1 MPVNASAIRDLL
13 LPGLRGIEGQYKQIP
28 TQWDKV
34 FERGTSRMAVER
46 TVETRLLG
54 LASIKSEGGSV
65 AFDNAAGERYVYNQ
79 RHNELG
85 LGYAITQ
92 IAMEDNLYKDQFK
105 ADSLNLLDAMAQ
117 TKEILGANLLN
128 TATTY
133 NPQIGG
139 DGVALCATNHPVDGA
154 TWANRPSV
162 DVDLNEASLQN
173 AAIAIRYF
181 PDQANLRV
189 MARPEKLVV
198 PPQLEYV
205 AIRLLNSDLRP
216 GTSDNDVNAN
226 KSAGYYKNGYTVMDF
241 LTSQYAWFVTT
252 DIKGLL
258 YLERRSIETDMQVD
272 FVTKNL
278 LVSATERY
286 SFGYRNPRALWGSFP
301 TS

>member
-13 LPGLRGIEGQYKQIP
+13 LPGLRGIEGEYKMIP

-46 TVETRLLG
+46 TVEARFLG
-54 LASIKSEGGSV
+54 LAALKSEGGSV
-65 AFDNAAGERYVYNQ
+65 YFDNAAGERFVYNQ
-79 RHNELG
+79 RHVELG

-92 IAMEDNLYKDQFK
+92 IAMEDNLYKDQFR
-105 ADSLNLLDAMAQ
+105 ADSLGLYKSMAQ
-117 TKEILGANLLN
+117 TKEILGANVLN

-154 TWANRPSV
+154 TWANKPTV
-162 DVDLNEASLQN
+162 DVDLTEAALQN

-189 MARPEKLVV
+189 MARPDKLVV

-205 AIRLLNSDLRP
+205 ARRLLDSDLRP
-216 GTSDNDVNAN
+216 GTSDNDVNAM
-226 KSAGYYKNGYTVMDF
+226 KATGYLNNGYTVMDF
-241 LTSQYAWFVTT
+241 LTSAYAWFVTT

-258 YLERRSIETDMQVD
+258 YLQRREVESDMQVD
-272 FVTKNL
+272 FATKNL
-278 LVSATERY
+278 LVTATERY
-286 SFGYRNPRALWGSFP
+286 SFGYKNPRSIYGSFP
-301 TS
+301 SS